1 MLNEFWLRLKALLLR
16 KKFDRD
22 LEDEVSFHLA
32 MQEGKQRAADPA
44 AASNLAHEAALQQ
57 FGNPTLARENLRE
70 MRSFLLIET
79 LLQDIRFGARLLRKN
94 PVFAFIAIITLGLG
108 IGANTAIF
116 SLTYQVL
123 LQFLP
128 VPHPQELVVLRSPG
142 PKSGRTESDG
152 DNAFSFS
159 YPMYKDIRDR
169 GGRVFAGLLCR
180 HAIAI
185 SISDSGRTERAAG
198 ELVSG
203 NYFETLGVIPA
214 LGRVFGSEDETAV
227 SANPVAVLSYG
238 FWTRRFGN
246 DTGILNR
253 QINVNG
259 TLLTVVGV
267 ARAGFNGVQV
277 GETPDIFVPITMS
290 AQMVP
295 NFPDLNDH
303 KMHWLALIGRLQPGM
318 SAGTAEAAI
327 QTVFHPILEAEVPLE
342 GISQKAQPQFL
353 ARKLE
358 LKPGA
363 QGRPNL
369 QDDAG
374 KPLIFLNAMVGL
386 VLLIA
391 CANLASLLIAKGEAR
406 QREIAVRMSL
416 GARRSRVLRQLLTE
430 GVLLALAGGILGIVI
445 AVPLLRLIVHGIP
458 DSVGIQGMHAELDYH
473 VLAFAILLSLATT
486 LIFALMPA
494 LRLVRVDPQLPL
506 KEQSASTG
514 ASGASARKWLIVSQV
529 VLTTVLLAGAG
540 LFSQSLRNI
549 ERVDL
554 GLVADHV
561 IQFAVAPE
569 LNRYTPAQTADFF
582 ERLRKSISALP
593 GVRSVSAAEVRLLA
607 DSEEGGSLSVEGYT
621 PRGDDDGEVGRNW
634 VGPDYFATMKIPLL
648 AGREFRESDAGTSPK
663 VAIINEKLAR
673 HYFEGRNPLG
683 WHLVPAV
690 GNAAKPDIEI
700 VGIVRDSKHNDS
712 RDQIIPFVYMPY
724 TQRKTLGHA
733 TFYVRTSQD
742 PLLTANLLRKSVAA
756 IDPNLPVFNLM
767 TLTEQVNDTN
777 FGDRVM
783 AFLSMCMGGLAALLA
798 ALGLYGVMA
807 YMVARR
813 TREIGIRMALGASR
827 ESVAWM
833 ILREVMRLTVIGLV
847 VGLVGALIAGHFAES
862 QLFGVKGYSPLI
874 LGATA
879 LLLIAV
885 AVLAG
890 SLPARRAARVQPMIA
905 LRYE

>member
-1 MLNEFWLRLKALLLR
+1 MLNEFWLRLKALLFR
-16 KKFDRD
+16 GKFDRD
-22 LEDEVSFHLA
+22 LEDEVAFHLA
-32 MQEGKQRAADPA
+32 MKQDHNGGSTSPSSAR
-44 AASNLAHEAALQQ
+44 EAALQQ
-57 FGNPTLARENLRE
+57 FGNPAIARENLRE
-70 MRSFLLIET
+70 MRSFMLLET
-79 LLQDIRFGARLLRKN
+79 LWQDLRFGVRLLRKN
-94 PVFAFIAIITLGLG
+94 PVFAFIAIVTLGLG

-123 LQFLP
+123 LQLLP
-128 VPHPQELVVLRSPG
+128 VPRPQELVVLRSPG
-142 PKSGRTESDG
+142 PKSGRTSSDG
-152 DNAFSFS
+152 DGAFSFS
-159 YPMYKDIRDR
+159 YPMYKDLRER
-169 GGRVFAGLLCR
+169 GGRVFSGLLCR
-180 HAIAI
+180 KAIAI
-185 SISDSGRTERAAG
+185 SISDSGGTERAAG

-203 NYFETLGVIPA
+203 NYFETLGVVPA
-214 LGRVFGSEDETAV
+214 LGRTLGSADETAV
-227 SANPVAVLSYG
+227 GANPVAVLSYG

-246 DTGILNR
+246 DIGILNK

-267 ARAGFNGVQV
+267 ARAGFAGVQL
-277 GETPDIFVPITMS
+277 GETPDIFVPITMT

-295 NFPDLNDH
+295 NWPELNDH
-303 KMHWLALIGRLQPGM
+303 KTHWLAIIGRVQPGL
-318 SAGTAEAAI
+318 SADKAEAAI

-342 GISQKAQPQFL
+342 GIQPKTQAQFL
-353 ARKLE
+353 SRRLE

-369 QDDAG
+369 QDETG

-391 CANLASLLIAKGEAR
+391 CANLAGLLIAKGEAR

-416 GARRSRVLRQLLTE
+416 GAKRGRVLRQLLTE
-430 GVLLALAGGILGIVI
+430 GVLLALAGVILGIVI
-445 AVPLLRLIVHGIP
+445 ALPFLRLIVRGIP
-458 DSVGIQGMHAELDYH
+458 DSVGIRGLHAELDYH
-473 VLAFAILLSLATT
+473 MLAFAILLSLATT
-486 LIFALMPA
+486 LLFALMPA

-506 KEQSASTG
+506 KEQSASAG
-514 ASGASARKWLIVSQV
+514 ASGASARRWLIISQV

-540 LFSQSLRNI
+540 LFGKSLRNI

-554 GLVADHV
+554 GLVPDHV
-561 IQFAVAPE
+561 VQFVIAPE

-582 ERLRKSISALP
+582 ERLRKSLSTLP
-593 GVRSVSAAEVRLLA
+593 GVRSASAAEVRVLA
-607 DSEEGGSLSVEGYT
+607 DSEEGGNITVEGYT
-621 PRGDDDGEVGRNW
+621 PHGDEDLEAGRNW
-634 VGPDYFATMKIPLL
+634 IGPDYFVTMKIPLL
-648 AGREFRESDAGTSPK
+648 AGREFRESDASSSPK

-673 HYFEGRNPLG
+673 HYFAGRDPLG
-683 WHLVPAV
+683 RHIFPGG
-690 GNAAKPDIEI
+690 GNNAKPDIEI
-700 VGIVRDSKHNDS
+700 VGVVGDSKHNDS
-712 RDQIIPFVYMPY
+712 RDGISPFLYMPY
-724 TQRKTLGHA
+724 TQRSTLGHA

-742 PLLTANLLRKSVAA
+742 PLLMANLLRKAVAG
-756 IDPNLPVFNLM
+756 IDPNLPVFDLM
-767 TLTEQVNDTN
+767 TLTNQVNDTN

-783 AFLSMCMGGLAALLA
+783 AFLSMCMGALAALLA
-798 ALGLYGVMA
+798 AMGLYGVMA

-833 ILREVMRLTVIGLV
+833 ILREVMTLTFIGLSI
-847 VGLVGALIAGHFAES
+847 GLVGALIAGHFAES

-874 LGATA
+874 LGSTA

-885 AVLAG
+885 AALAG

>member
-32 MQEGKQRAADPA
+32 MQEDRDNSPERNVEHLG
-44 AASNLAHEAALQQ
+44 HEAALRQ
-57 FGNPTLARENLRE
+57 FGNPTRTRENLRE
-70 MRSFLLIET
+70 MRSFMLLET
-79 LLQDIRFGARLLRKN
+79 LWQDIRFGARLLRKN
-94 PVFAFIAIITLGLG
+94 PVFSLIAIITLGLG

-123 LQFLP
+123 LQMLP
-128 VPHPQELVVLRSPG
+128 VPHPKELVVLRSPG

-152 DNAFSFS
+152 DDAFSFS
-159 YPMYKDIRDR
+159 YPVYKDLRER
-169 GGRVFAGLLCR
+169 GGRVFAGLLAR
-180 HAIAI
+180 KSI
-185 SISDSGRTERAAG
+185 SISISGPGGTERAAG
-198 ELVSG
+198 ELVTG
-203 NYFETLGVIPA
+203 NYFETLGVVPA
-214 LGRVFGSEDETAV
+214 LGRTLSSEDETAPG
-227 SANPVAVLSYG
+227 ANPVAVLSYG

-246 DTGILNR
+246 DPSILNK

-259 TLLTVVGV
+259 TPLTVVGV
-267 ARAGFNGVQV
+267 SRAGFSGVQL
-277 GETPDIFVPITMS
+277 GELPDIFVPITMTP
-290 AQMVP
+290 QMIP
-295 NFPDLNDH
+295 NWPEFGSH
-303 KMHWLALIGRLQPGM
+303 KMHWLAIMGRLQPGL
-318 SAGTAEAAI
+318 SAKTGEAAV
-327 QTVFHPILEAEVPLE
+327 QTIFHPILEAEVPLE
-342 GISQKAQPQFL
+342 GISQKTQPLFL

-416 GARRSRVLRQLLTE
+416 GAKRSRVLRQLLTE
-430 GVLLALAGGILGIVI
+430 GALLALAGGLLGIFI
-445 AVPLLRLIVHGIP
+445 AVPLLRLIVRGIP
-458 DSVGIQGMHAELDYH
+458 DSVGIRGMNGELDYH
-473 VLAFAILLSLATT
+473 MLGYAILLSLATT
-486 LIFALMPA
+486 LLFALMPA

-506 KEQSASTG
+506 REQSAAAG
-514 ASGASARKWLIVSQV
+514 ASGTSARKWLIVSQV

-540 LFSQSLRNI
+540 LFAKSLYNI

-561 IQFAVAPE
+561 IQFVISPE
-569 LNRYTPAQTADFF
+569 LNRYTPAKTADLF
-582 ERLRKSISALP
+582 EQLRKQLSAMP
-593 GVRSVSAAEVRLLA
+593 GIQSVSAAEVRILS
-607 DSEEGGSLSVEGYT
+607 DSEDGGSISVEGYQ
-621 PRGDDDGEVGRNW
+621 PHGDEVQQAGRNW

-648 AGREFRESDAGTSPK
+648 AGREFRESDTSSSTK
-663 VAIINEKLAR
+663 VAIINEKFAR
-673 HYFEGRNPLG
+673 HYFSGRDPLG
-683 WHLVPAV
+683 QHLIP
-690 GNAAKPDIEI
+690 GGGPNAKPDIEI

-712 RDQIIPFVYMPY
+712 RDEISSFVYMPY
-724 TQRKTLGHA
+724 TQRSTLGHA
-733 TFYVRTSQD
+733 TFYVRTRQD
-742 PLLTANLLRKSVAA
+742 PLLTANLLRKTVAG

-777 FGDRVM
+777 FSDRVM
-783 AFLSMCMGGLAALLA
+783 AFLSMCMGALAALLA

-833 ILREVMRLTVIGLV
+833 ILREVMRLTFIGLA

-885 AVLAG
+885 AALAG

>member
-1 MLNEFWLRLKALLLR
+1 MLNEFWLRLKAFLFR
-16 KKFDRD
+16 GKFERD
-22 LEDEVSFHLA
+22 LEDEVAFHLA
-32 MQEGKQRAADPA
+32 MQEGRHRAADPA
-44 AASNLAHEAALQQ
+44 ATNNLAHEAALQQ
-57 FGNPTLARENLRE
+57 FGNPTVARENLRE
-70 MRSFLLIET
+70 MRSFMLLET
-79 LLQDIRFGARLLRKN
+79 LWQDVRFGARLLRKN

-123 LQFLP
+123 LQVLP

-185 SISDSGRTERAAG
+185 SISDTGGTQRAAG

-214 LGRVFGSEDETAV
+214 LGRVFASEDETAAG
-227 SANPVAVLSYG
+227 ANPVAVLSYG

-277 GETPDIFVPITMS
+277 GETPDIFVPITMT

-295 NFPDLNDH
+295 NSPDLNDH

-318 SAGTAEAAI
+318 SGGKAEAAI

-342 GISQKAQPQFL
+342 GISQKTQPQFL

-458 DSVGIQGMHAELDYH
+458 DSVGIQGMRAELDYH
-473 VLAFAILLSLATT
+473 MLAFAILLSLATT
-486 LIFALMPA
+486 LLFALMPA

-506 KEQSASTG
+506 KEQTASTG

-569 LNRYTPAQTADFF
+569 LNRYTPAQSADFF

-593 GVRSVSAAEVRLLA
+593 GVRSVSAAEVRVLA

-621 PRGDDDGEVGRNW
+621 PRGEEDGEVGRNW
-634 VGPDYFATMKIPLL
+634 VGPNYFATMKIPLL
-648 AGREFRESDAGTSPK
+648 AGREFRESDAATSPK

-712 RDQIIPFVYMPY
+712 RDEIIPFVYMPY
-724 TQRKTLGHA
+724 TQKPNAWTCNVLRPYHA
-733 TFYVRTSQD
+733 GPALDGKFVAQD
-742 PLLTANLLRKSVAA
+742 RC
-756 IDPNLPVFNLM
+756 
-767 TLTEQVNDTN
+767 
-777 FGDRVM
+777 R
-783 AFLSMCMGGLAALLA
+783 
-798 ALGLYGVMA
+798 
-807 YMVARR
+807 
-813 TREIGIRMALGASR
+813 
-827 ESVAWM
+827 
-833 ILREVMRLTVIGLV
+833 
-847 VGLVGALIAGHFAES
+847 H
-862 QLFGVKGYSPLI
+862 
-874 LGATA
+874 
-879 LLLIAV
+879 
-885 AVLAG
+885 
-890 SLPARRAARVQPMIA
+890 
-905 LRYE
+905 